1 MSGYSLLALVCLLTC
16 AGQLCQKQAAETW
29 LRLIPRPDDAAPL
42 PRGKRLAA
50 TARWL
55 LLACL
60 LLGLGLLVWLG
71 VLRRLPVSL
80 AYPMLS
86 FNFVLIV
93 LAARFIFH
101 EPTPRRHWYGVAAI
115 AFGVVLLGFG
125 G

>member
-1 MSGYSLLALVCLLTC
+1 MTGYLLLALVCLLTC

-29 LRLIPRPDDAAPL
+29 LRFTPRPDSLTPAA
-42 PRGKRLAA
+42 RGKRLAA

-60 LLGLGLLVWLG
+60 LLGAGLLVWLG

-86 FNFVLIV
+86 LNFVLIV
-93 LAARFIFH
+93 LAARFIFN
-101 EPTPRRHWYGVAAI
+101 EQTPRRHWYGVAVI
-115 AFGVVLLGFG
+115 AFGVLLLGASG
-125 G
+125 

>member
-1 MSGYSLLALVCLLTC
+1 MSGYLLLALVCLLTC

-29 LRLIPRPDDAAPL
+29 LRLAPRPDSPASTA
-42 PRGKRLAA
+42 RGKRLAA

-60 LLGLGLLVWLG
+60 FLGIGLLVWLG

-86 FNFVLIV
+86 LNFVLIV

-101 EPTPRRHWYGVAAI
+101 EQTPRRHWYGVAAI
-115 AFGVVLLGFG
+115 AFGVLLLGVG